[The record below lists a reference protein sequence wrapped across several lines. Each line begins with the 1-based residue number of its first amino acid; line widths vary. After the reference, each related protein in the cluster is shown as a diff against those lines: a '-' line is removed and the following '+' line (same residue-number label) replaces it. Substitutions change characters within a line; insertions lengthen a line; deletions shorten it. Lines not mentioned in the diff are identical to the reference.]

1 MPRKKIGKYR
11 SRLVDRKVGGASPGV
26 SVRETK
32 PKPKTKPKGKT
43 GGSALVDQAGAAPI
57 VHERRAERVAEV
69 MRNADVQ
76 EEDATPELVSAA
88 RVTHDPFKYAIHR
101 DMPHEWDTDFDYMAR
116 ARELFDTHFKHE
128 LPEQHRGRVGGS
140 FLNMNWDRVGK
151 EVGKAS
157 VLAGGIGLAAS
168 GVVGF
173 VNPAAGAA
181 MAAVSTGALGVGT
194 AINKAYGT

>member
-11 SRLVDRKVGGASPGV
+11 SRLVDRIVGGGASPGV

-32 PKPKTKPKGKT
+32 PKPEAKPEPKT
-43 GGSALVDQAGAAPI
+43 GGSALVDQVGAAPI

-69 MRNADVQ
+69 MRKADVQ
-76 EEDATPELVSAA
+76 EDATPELVSATQ
-88 RVTHDPFKYAIHR
+88 VTHDPFKYAIHR
-101 DMPHEWDTDFDYMAR
+101 HMPHEWDTDFDYMAR
-116 ARELFDTHFKHE
+116 ARELFDTHFKHD
-128 LPEQHRGRVGGS
+128 LPEQHGGRVGGS
-140 FLNMNWDRVGK
+140 FLNMDWDRVGK
-151 EVGKAS
+151 EIGKAS
-157 VLAGGIGLAAS
+157 GLAGGIGLAAS

-181 MAAVSTGALGVGT
+181 MAAVSTGAVGVGT